1 MEANNLQVYNCSLRS
16 SQPIHHFTL
25 DFISQQALVK
35 MVVSPCCR
43 SVKLARLVP
52 TATLKTAAR
61 FINSSSLEA
70 SLLPPSQRLASNPS
84 KMPPKEQLQF
94 GRVFSD
100 HMLTIEYAT
109 DKGGWQVP
117 KIGKF
122 EDLKLS
128 PAASSLHY
136 GT

>member
-1 MEANNLQVYNCSLRS
+1 
-16 SQPIHHFTL
+16 
-25 DFISQQALVK
+25 
-35 MVVSPCCR
+35 
-43 SVKLARLVP
+43 
-52 TATLKTAAR
+52 
-61 FINSSSLEA
+61 
-70 SLLPPSQRLASNPS
+70 
-84 KMPPKEQLQF
+84 MPPKEQLQF

-122 EDLKLS
+122 QDLNLS
-128 PAASSLHY
+128 PAVSSLHY